1 MTHRRLR
8 GFLLP
13 LALLAAPLA
22 LMISCGGKA
31 TPAAPVQTFN
41 PAPAVVIGGA
51 SSAPVSGPMTCTFTF
66 SQPVSTFP
74 VSAVTMTNCTGAAS
88 TTKVSNNQ
96 YTLVV
101 TPPANAAGTMTIAVP
116 AGAFKSAAGVANTA
130 AASVSQA
137 YDTHP
142 VVLTQ
147 MDLPVSFDSATVN
160 YGLLGFGGADD
171 STIVVDPAGGTN
183 KVAKVVKSAA
193 AETWA
198 GTTLTGDG
206 TLGFATKIP
215 FSAGNTRMTVRVY
228 SPNAGIPV
236 RLKVEDHTAP
246 GTSVETEAV
255 TTVSNTWE
263 TLTFDFASQ
272 AAGTSALN
280 VASTYDKATIFFNFG
295 VSGATAGA
303 KTYYFDDVTFIGGT
317 GGGGGGGATGF
328 STLTFDDAALTYTLT
343 GFGGAE
349 DSSVVTDPAGG
360 ANKVG
365 KVNRSATAETWAG
378 TTVSTGANLSVGKL
392 PFDATHTRMS
402 MRVYAPATG
411 IKVRL
416 KVEDAANNTI
426 TCETEATTTVANAWE
441 TLTFDFS
448 TPASGTA
455 ALVVANTYNK
465 VSVFFNFGTAGATAG
480 AQTFHFD
487 DVAMSTGGSAVGY
500 STLTFDD
507 AALTYTL
514 TGFGGAEDATVVV
527 DPTGGA
533 NKVVKINRSA
543 TAETWAGTTLS
554 TGANQSVGK
563 IPFDAAN
570 TRMTMRVYAPAT
582 GLKIRVKV
590 EDAANNTITCETE
603 ATTTVANAWETLTF
617 DFASQA
623 TGTAALDVSKTF
635 NKVSVFCNFGTAGAA
650 SGAQTFYLDD
660 LAFIGGTGSGG
671 GGGGGGLAFSPLT
684 FETGATTY
692 TLTGFGG
699 AEDSTLAADPSGAVN
714 QVAKIVKSAT
724 AELWAGTTLSTGAN
738 QSVGMLPFD
747 AANTRMTVRTYSPV
761 VGIKVRLKIEDAA
774 NNTITCETEATTTV
788 ANAWETLTFDF
799 ASQATGTAALDVS
812 KTYNKVSIFF
822 DFGTTGA
829 AAGGA
834 RTYYCDDVTFIGGT
848 GSGGGGGG
856 ATYTPITFDDA
867 ALTYTLTGFG
877 GAEDATVVTDPAGGA
892 NKVVKVVKSATAEL
906 WAGTTVSTGA
916 NNSIPTLPFSA
927 TKKQISVRVW
937 SPDAGIQVR
946 LKVEDAADVT
956 HTCETEATVTTAAG
970 WQTLTFNFAN
980 QATGTAALNLAFTYN
995 KASIF
1000 FNFGVTGAAA
1010 GGAKTYYLDDIT
1022 FLP

>member
-1 MTHRRLR
+1 MIHRRLR
-8 GFLLP
+8 GFLFP

-51 SSAPVSGPMTCTFTF
+51 SSTPVSGPMTCTFTF
-66 SQPVSTFP
+66 SQPVSAFP
-74 VSAVTMTNCTGAAS
+74 VSAVTLTNCTAAAA

-101 TPPANAAGTMTIAVP
+101 TPPANAAGTMTITVT

-130 AASVSQA
+130 SASVSQA

-147 MDLPVSFDSATVN
+147 MDLPVTFDQATVK

-183 KVAKVVKSAA
+183 KVARVVKSAT

-236 RLKVEDHTAP
+236 RLKVEDHTTPA
-246 GTSVETEAV
+246 TSVETEAM

-263 TLTFDFASQ
+263 TLTFDFARQ
-272 AAGTSALN
+272 ATGTAALN
-280 VASTYDKATIFFNFG
+280 VAGTYDKATIFFNFG

-317 GGGGGGGATGF
+317 GSGGGATGF
-328 STLTFDDAALTYTLT
+328 SAITFDDSALTYTLT

-349 DSSVVTDPAGG
+349 DSSVVVDPAGG
-360 ANKVG
+360 TNKVG

-378 TTVSTGANLSVGKL
+378 TTVSTGANQSVGKI

-426 TCETEATTTVANAWE
+426 TCETEATTTMANAWE

-448 TPASGTA
+448 APATGTA
-455 ALVVANTYNK
+455 ALVLANTYNK

-480 AQTFHFD
+480 AQTFYFD
-487 DVAMSTGGSAVGY
+487 DVAMSTGGSAVAY

-507 AALTYTL
+507 SALTYTL
-514 TGFGGAEDATVVV
+514 TGFGGAEDSTVVV
-527 DPTGGA
+527 DPTGGT
-533 NKVVKINRSA
+533 NKVVKVNRSA
-543 TAETWAGTTLS
+543 TAETWAGTTIS

-563 IPFDAAN
+563 LPFDATN
-570 TRMTMRVYAPAT
+570 TRMTLRAYSPAA
-582 GLKIRVKV
+582 GIKIRLKV

-603 ATTTVANAWETLTF
+603 ATTTAANTWETLTF
-617 DFASQA
+617 DFATPA

-635 NKVSVFCNFGTAGAA
+635 NKVSVFCNFGTAGTT

-660 LAFIGGTGSGG
+660 VAFIGGTGSGG
-671 GGGGGGLAFSPLT
+671 GGGLAFSTLT

-699 AEDSTLAADPSGAVN
+699 AEDSTLTADPSGAVN
-714 QVAKIVKSAT
+714 QVVKVVKSAT

-738 QSVGMLPFD
+738 QSVGKIPFN

-761 VGIKVRLKIEDAA
+761 VGIKVRLKVEDAS

-788 ANAWETLTFDF
+788 ANAWETLTFNF
-799 ASQATGTAALDVS
+799 ASQATGTAALDVT

-848 GSGGGGGG
+848 GSGGG
-856 ATYTPITFDDA
+856 ATYAPITFDDA
-867 ALTYTLTGFG
+867 AVTYTLTGFG
-877 GAEDATVVTDPAGGA
+877 GAEDSTVVTDPAGGT

-927 TKKQISVRVW
+927 TKKQMSVRVW

-980 QATGTAALNLAFTYN
+980 QAAGTAALNLAFTYN

-1000 FNFGVTGAAA
+1000 FNFGVTGATA